1 MYSRYIWAARD
12 KEGMKMK
19 ILEVSDLTTGYTDLD
34 ILHGISMHIESGEIV
49 SIIGPNGSG
58 KSTLMKTIFGLLR
71 PRGGTIVFKDR
82 DITGVKPN
90 MVVRFGMSYVPQEK
104 EFFPSLTVLENL
116 EMGAF
121 IRDDDISESLER
133 IYTIFPALKEKGQ
146 IRAGSL
152 SGGEQ
157 RMVGIGRALMLSP
170 DLLLLDEPSAGLAP
184 VMRDMV
190 FEKIAE
196 VNRSGTSILIVEQN
210 ARRSLGISDRGYVLE
225 MGRNRFEG
233 RGLELLENE
242 DVLRLYLGG

>member
-1 MYSRYIWAARD
+1 MN
-12 KEGMKMK
+12 
-19 ILEVSDLTTGYTDLD
+19 ILEVSDIVSGYTDLD
-34 ILHGISMHIESGEIV
+34 ILHGISIHIKPGEII

-58 KSTLMKTIFGLLR
+58 KSTLMKSIFGLLR
-71 PRGGTIVFKDR
+71 IRSGEIVFKGN
-82 DITGVKPN
+82 DITGIKPDAI
-90 MVVRFGMSYVPQEK
+90 VRMGMSYVPQEK

-121 IRDDDISESLER
+121 IRRDDISGSLER
-133 IYTIFPALKEKGQ
+133 VYDLFPVLKEKQ
-146 IRAGSL
+146 RIKAGSM

-190 FEKIAE
+190 FGKLTEINE
-196 VNRSGTSILIVEQN
+196 SGTSILIVEQN
-210 ARRSLGISDRGYVLE
+210 AKRSLKISDRGYVLE

-233 RGLELLENE
+233 PGGELLENE

>member
-1 MYSRYIWAARD
+1 M
-12 KEGMKMK
+12 
-19 ILEVSDLTTGYTDLD
+19 ILEVEGVVSGYTDLD
-34 ILHGISMHIESGEIV
+34 ILNSVSMCIRTGEIV

-58 KSTLMKTIFGLLR
+58 KSTLMKTVFGLLR
-71 PRGGTIVFKDR
+71 PRSGKIIFKGE
-82 DITGVKPN
+82 DITGIAPDTIVKK
-90 MVVRFGMSYVPQEK
+90 GMGYVPQDK

-121 IRDDDISESLER
+121 IRNDDISGSLEWVYR
-133 IYTIFPALKEKGQ
+133 IFPVLEEKSQ

-184 VMRDMV
+184 LMRDMM
-190 FEKIAE
+190 FEKLIEINDA
-196 VNRSGTSILIVEQN
+196 GTSIMIVEQN
-210 ARRSLGISDRGYVLE
+210 AVRSLEISDRGYVLE
-225 MGRNRFEG
+225 TGRNRFEG
-233 RGLELLENE
+233 RGADILENE

>member
-71 PRGGTIVFKDR
+71 PSR

-196 VNRSGTSILIVEQN
+196 VNRAGTSILIVEQN

>member
-1 MYSRYIWAARD
+1 MN
-12 KEGMKMK
+12 
-19 ILEVSDLTTGYTDLD
+19 ILEVSDIVSGYTDLD
-34 ILHGISMHIESGEIV
+34 ILHGISIRIKPGEII

-58 KSTLMKTIFGLLR
+58 KSTLMKSIFGLLR
-71 PRGGTIVFKDR
+71 IRSGEIVFKGN
-82 DITGVKPN
+82 DITRIKPDAI
-90 MVVRFGMSYVPQEK
+90 VRMGMGYVPQEK

-121 IRDDDISESLER
+121 IRRDDISGSLER
-133 IYTIFPALKEKGQ
+133 VYDLFPVLKEKQ
-146 IRAGSL
+146 RIKAGSM

-190 FEKIAE
+190 FGKLTEINE
-196 VNRSGTSILIVEQN
+196 NGTSILIVEQN
-210 ARRSLGISDRGYVLE
+210 AKRSLKISDRGYVLE

-233 RGLELLENE
+233 PGGELLENE

>member
-1 MYSRYIWAARD
+1 M
-12 KEGMKMK
+12 
-19 ILEVSDLTTGYTDLD
+19 ILEVEGVVSGYTDLD
-34 ILHGISMHIESGEIV
+34 ILNSVSMCIRTGEII

-58 KSTLMKTIFGLLR
+58 KSTLMKTVFGLLR
-71 PRGGTIVFKDR
+71 PRSGKIIFKGE
-82 DITGVKPN
+82 DITGIAPDTIVKK
-90 MVVRFGMSYVPQEK
+90 GMGYVPQDK

-121 IRDDDISESLER
+121 IRNDDISGSLEWVYR
-133 IYTIFPALKEKGQ
+133 IFPVLEEKSQ

-184 VMRDMV
+184 LMRDMM
-190 FEKIAE
+190 FEKLVEINDA
-196 VNRSGTSILIVEQN
+196 GTSIAIVEQN
-210 ARRSLGISDRGYVLE
+210 AVRSLGISDRGYVLE
-225 MGRNRFEG
+225 TGRNRFEG
-233 RGLELLENE
+233 RGADILGNE

>member
-1 MYSRYIWAARD
+1 MCA
-12 KEGMKMK
+12 KVK
-19 ILEVSDLTTGYTDLD
+19 ILEVHDLVAGYTDLN
-34 ILHGISMHIESGEIV
+34 ILHGISIHIEFGEIV

-71 PRGGTIVFKDR
+71 PRGGAVVFKDR
-82 DITGVKPN
+82 DITGVKPDA
-90 MVVRFGMSYVPQEK
+90 VVGFGMSYVPQEK

-121 IRDDDISESLER
+121 IRDDDISDSLER
-133 IYTIFPALKEKGQ
+133 VYTIFPALKEKGQ
-146 IRAGSL
+146 IRGGAL

-184 VMRDMV
+184 VVRDMV
-190 FEKIAE
+190 FEKIVE
-196 VNRSGTSILIVEQN
+196 VNRAGTSILIVEQN

-233 RGLELLENE
+233 CGPELLGNE
-242 DVLRLYLGG
+242 DVLRMYLGG

>member
-1 MYSRYIWAARD
+1 
-12 KEGMKMK
+12 
-19 ILEVSDLTTGYTDLD
+19 
-34 ILHGISMHIESGEIV
+34 
-49 SIIGPNGSG
+49 
-58 KSTLMKTIFGLLR
+58 
-71 PRGGTIVFKDR
+71 
-82 DITGVKPN
+82 
-90 MVVRFGMSYVPQEK
+90 MS
-104 EFFPSLTVLENL
+104 
-116 EMGAF
+116 AF
-121 IRDDDISESLER
+121 IRDDDISDSLER
-133 IYTIFPALKEKGQ
+133 IYAIFPALKEKGQ

-190 FEKIAE
+190 FEQITE
-196 VNRSGTSILIVEQN
+196 INRAGTSILIVEQN

-233 RGLELLENE
+233 RGLEPLENE

>member
-1 MYSRYIWAARD
+1 MTTR
-12 KEGMKMK
+12 
-19 ILEVSDLTTGYTDLD
+19 ILEVSDLTTGYTDRD
-34 ILHGISMHIESGEIV
+34 ILHGISIHIESGEIV

-71 PRGGTIVFKDR
+71 PRGGMITFKDR
-82 DITGVKPN
+82 DITGVKPDRL
-90 MVVRFGMSYVPQEK
+90 VRFGMSYVPQEK

-121 IRDDDISESLER
+121 IRDDDLTESLDH
-133 IYTIFPALKEKGQ
+133 IYTIFPALEEKGK
-146 IRAGSL
+146 IKAGAL

-190 FEKIAE
+190 FEKIIE
-196 VNRSGTSILIVEQN
+196 INRAGTSILIVEQN
-210 ARRSLGISDRGYVLE
+210 ARKSLEISDRGYVLE

-233 RGLELLENE
+233 YGLELLENA

>member
-1 MYSRYIWAARD
+1 MN
-12 KEGMKMK
+12 
-19 ILEVSDLTTGYTDLD
+19 ILEVSDIVSGYTDLD
-34 ILHGISMHIESGEIV
+34 ILHGISIHIKPGEII

-58 KSTLMKTIFGLLR
+58 KSTLMKAIFGLLR
-71 PRGGTIVFKDR
+71 IRSGEIIFKGD
-82 DITGVKPN
+82 DITRIKPDAI
-90 MVVRFGMSYVPQEK
+90 VRMGMGYVPQEK
-104 EFFPSLTVLENL
+104 EFFPSLTILENL

-121 IRDDDISESLER
+121 IRRDDISGSLER
-133 IYTIFPALKEKGQ
+133 VYDLFPVLKEKQ
-146 IRAGSL
+146 RIKAGSM

-190 FEKIAE
+190 FGKLTEINE
-196 VNRSGTSILIVEQN
+196 SGTSILIVEQN
-210 ARRSLGISDRGYVLE
+210 AKRSLGISDRGYVLE

-233 RGLELLENE
+233 PGDELLENE

>member
-1 MYSRYIWAARD
+1 MN
-12 KEGMKMK
+12 
-19 ILEVSDLTTGYTDLD
+19 ILEVSDIVSGYTDLD
-34 ILHGISMHIESGEIV
+34 ILHGISIHIKPGEII

-58 KSTLMKTIFGLLR
+58 KSTLMKAIFGLLR
-71 PRGGTIVFKDR
+71 IRSGEISFKGDN
-82 DITGVKPN
+82 ITGIKPDAI
-90 MVVRFGMSYVPQEK
+90 VRRGMGYVPQEK

-121 IRDDDISESLER
+121 IRRDDISGSLER
-133 IYTIFPALKEKGQ
+133 VYDLFPVLKEKQ
-146 IRAGSL
+146 RIKAGSM

-157 RMVGIGRALMLSP
+157 RMIGIGRALMLSP

-190 FEKIAE
+190 FGKLTEINE
-196 VNRSGTSILIVEQN
+196 SGTSILIVEQN
-210 ARRSLGISDRGYVLE
+210 AKRSLGISDRGYVLE

-233 RGLELLENE
+233 PGGELLENE

>member
-1 MYSRYIWAARD
+1 MN
-12 KEGMKMK
+12 
-19 ILEVSDLTTGYTDLD
+19 ILKVSDIISGYTDLD
-34 ILHGISMHIESGEIV
+34 ILHGISIHIKPGEII

-71 PRGGTIVFKDR
+71 IRSGEIIFNGDN
-82 DITGVKPN
+82 ITGIQPEAI
-90 MVVRFGMSYVPQEK
+90 VRKGMGYVPQEK
-104 EFFPSLTVLENL
+104 EFFPSLTALENL

-121 IRDDDISESLER
+121 IRNNDISSSLER
-133 IYTIFPALKEKGQ
+133 VYDVFPALKEKQ
-146 IRAGSL
+146 RIKAGSM

-170 DLLLLDEPSAGLAP
+170 DLLLLDEPSAGLSP

-190 FEKIAE
+190 FGKLTEINE
-196 VNRSGTSILIVEQN
+196 SGTSILIVEQN
-210 ARRSLGISDRGYVLE
+210 AKRSLKISDRGYVLE

-233 RGLELLENE
+233 PGEELLENE

>member
-1 MYSRYIWAARD
+1 MN
-12 KEGMKMK
+12 
-19 ILEVSDLTTGYTDLD
+19 ILKVSNIVSGYTDLD
-34 ILHGISMHIESGEIV
+34 ILHGISIHIKPGEII

-71 PRGGTIVFKDR
+71 IKSGEIIFKGD
-82 DITGVKPN
+82 DITGIKPDAI
-90 MVVRFGMSYVPQEK
+90 VRMGMGYVPQEK
-104 EFFPSLTVLENL
+104 EFFPSLTVLENF

-121 IRDDDISESLER
+121 IRSDDISDSLER
-133 IYTIFPALKEKGQ
+133 VYDIFPVLKEKQ
-146 IRAGSL
+146 RIKAGSM

-190 FEKIAE
+190 FGKLTEINE
-196 VNRSGTSILIVEQN
+196 SGTSILIVEQN
-210 ARRSLGISDRGYVLE
+210 AKRSLKISDRGYVLE

-233 RGLELLENE
+233 PGGELLENE

>member
-1 MYSRYIWAARD
+1 MRMSA
-12 KEGMKMK
+12 K
-19 ILEVSDLTTGYTDLD
+19 ILEVSDLTAGYTDLD

-58 KSTLMKTIFGLLR
+58 KSTLMKAIFGLLR
-71 PRGGTIVFKDR
+71 PRGGAIIFKDR
-82 DITGVKPN
+82 DITGVKPDK
-90 MVVRFGMSYVPQEK
+90 VVRFGMSYVPQEK

-121 IRDDDISESLER
+121 IRDDDISDSLER
-133 IYTIFPALKEKGQ
+133 IYSIFPALKEKGK

-190 FEKIAE
+190 FEKITE
-196 VNRSGTSILIVEQN
+196 VNRAGTSILIVEQN

>member
-1 MYSRYIWAARD
+1 MGV
-12 KEGMKMK
+12 KVK
-19 ILEVSDLTTGYTDLD
+19 ILEVRDLVTGYTDLN
-34 ILHGISMHIESGEIV
+34 ILHGISIHIESGEII

-71 PRGGTIVFKDR
+71 PRGGAIVFKDH
-82 DITGVKPN
+82 DITGVKPDA
-90 MVVRFGMSYVPQEK
+90 VVRLGMSYVPQEK
-104 EFFPSLTVLENL
+104 EFFPSLTILENL

-121 IRDDDISESLER
+121 IRDDDISDSLER
-133 IYTIFPALKEKGQ
+133 IYAIFPALKEKRQ

-184 VMRDMV
+184 VMRNMV

-196 VNRSGTSILIVEQN
+196 INRAGTSILIVEQN

-225 MGRNRFEG
+225 TGRNRFEG
-233 RGLELLENE
+233 RGQELLENE

>member
-1 MYSRYIWAARD
+1 MGV
-12 KEGMKMK
+12 KVK
-19 ILEVSDLTTGYTDLD
+19 ILEVRDLVTGYTDLN
-34 ILHGISMHIESGEIV
+34 ILHGISIHIKSGEIV

-71 PRGGTIVFKDR
+71 PRGGAIVFKDH
-82 DITGVKPN
+82 DITGVKPDA
-90 MVVRFGMSYVPQEK
+90 VVRLGMSYVPQEK
-104 EFFPSLTVLENL
+104 EFFPSLTILENL

-121 IRDDDISESLER
+121 IRDDDISDSLER
-133 IYTIFPALKEKGQ
+133 IYAIFPALKEKRQ

-184 VMRDMV
+184 VMRNMV

-196 VNRSGTSILIVEQN
+196 INRAGTSILIVEQN

-225 MGRNRFEG
+225 TGRNRFEG
-233 RGLELLENE
+233 RGQELLENE

>member
-1 MYSRYIWAARD
+1 MN
-12 KEGMKMK
+12 
-19 ILEVSDLTTGYTDLD
+19 ILEVSDIVSGYTDLD
-34 ILHGISMHIESGEIV
+34 ILHGISIHIKPGEIV

-71 PRGGTIVFKDR
+71 TRSGEIVFKGD
-82 DITGVKPN
+82 DITGIKPDAI
-90 MVVRFGMSYVPQEK
+90 VRKGMGYVPQEK
-104 EFFPSLTVLENL
+104 EFFPSLTILENL

-121 IRDDDISESLER
+121 IRRDDISGSLER
-133 IYTIFPALKEKGQ
+133 VYDLFPVLKEKQ
-146 IRAGSL
+146 RIKAGSM

-190 FEKIAE
+190 FGKLTEINE
-196 VNRSGTSILIVEQN
+196 SGTSILIVEQN
-210 ARRSLGISDRGYVLE
+210 AKRSLKISDRGYVLE

-233 RGLELLENE
+233 PGGELLENE

>member
-1 MYSRYIWAARD
+1 MGA
-12 KEGMKMK
+12 KVN
-19 ILEVSDLTTGYTDLD
+19 ILEVRDLVTGYTDLN
-34 ILHGISMHIESGEIV
+34 ILHGISIHIKSGEIV

-58 KSTLMKTIFGLLR
+58 KSTLMKAIFGLLR
-71 PRGGTIVFKDR
+71 PRGGAIVFKDH
-82 DITGVKPN
+82 DITGVKPDA
-90 MVVRFGMSYVPQEK
+90 VVRLGMSYVPQEK
-104 EFFPSLTVLENL
+104 EFFPSLTILENL

-121 IRDDDISESLER
+121 IRDDDISDSLER
-133 IYTIFPALKEKGQ
+133 IYAIFPALKEKGH
-146 IRAGSL
+146 IRAGAL

-190 FEKIAE
+190 FEKITE
-196 VNRSGTSILIVEQN
+196 VNRAGTSILIVEQN

-225 MGRNRFEG
+225 TGVNRFEG

>member
-1 MYSRYIWAARD
+1 MRMGA
-12 KEGMKMK
+12 K
-19 ILEVSDLTTGYTDLD
+19 ILEVSDLTAGYTDLD
-34 ILHGISMHIESGEIV
+34 ILHGISMYVESGEIV

-58 KSTLMKTIFGLLR
+58 KSTLMKAIFGLLR
-71 PRGGTIVFKDR
+71 PRGGTIIFKDR
-82 DITGVKPN
+82 DITGVNPDE
-90 MVVRFGMSYVPQEK
+90 VVRFGMSYVPQER

-121 IRDDDISESLER
+121 IRDDDISGSLER
-133 IYTIFPALKEKGQ
+133 IYTIFPALKEKEK

-196 VNRSGTSILIVEQN
+196 VNRAGTSILIVEQN

-233 RGLELLENE
+233 HGRELLENG

>member
-1 MYSRYIWAARD
+1 
-12 KEGMKMK
+12 MK
-19 ILEVSDLTTGYTDLD
+19 ILEVCDVVSGYSDLD
-34 ILHGISMHIESGEIV
+34 ILHGISMYIESGEIV

-58 KSTLMKTIFGLLR
+58 KSTLMKTIFGLLHVR
-71 PRGGTIVFKDR
+71 SGKIIFKGDDISGINPDTIVRK
-82 DITGVKPN
+82 
-90 MVVRFGMSYVPQEK
+90 GMSYVPQEK

-121 IRDDDISESLER
+121 IRDDDISLSLER
-133 IYTIFPALKEKGQ
+133 VYGIFPVLEEMRHVK
-146 IRAGSL
+146 AGAL

-157 RMVGIGRALMLSP
+157 RMVGVGRALMLSP

-190 FEKIAE
+190 FEKIIE
-196 VNRSGTSILIVEQN
+196 INRTGTSIMIVEQN

-233 RGLELLENE
+233 RGAELLESE
-242 DVLRLYLGG
+242 DVLKLYLGG

>member
-1 MYSRYIWAARD
+1 MN
-12 KEGMKMK
+12 
-19 ILEVSDLTTGYTDLD
+19 ILKVSDIVSGYTDLD
-34 ILHGISMHIESGEIV
+34 ILHGISIHIKPGEIV

-71 PRGGTIVFKDR
+71 IRGGGIIFKGD
-82 DITGVKPN
+82 DITGIKPDAI
-90 MVVRFGMSYVPQEK
+90 VRKGMCYVPQEK

-121 IRDDDISESLER
+121 IRSDDISGSLER
-133 IYTIFPALKEKGQ
+133 VYDIFPVLKAKQ
-146 IRAGSL
+146 RVRAGAM

-190 FEKIAE
+190 FGKLIEINE
-196 VNRSGTSILIVEQN
+196 SGTSILIVEQN
-210 ARRSLGISDRGYVLE
+210 AKRSLGISDRGYVLE

-233 RGLELLENE
+233 RGPELLENE

>member
-1 MYSRYIWAARD
+1 M
-12 KEGMKMK
+12 
-19 ILEVSDLTTGYTDLD
+19 ILEVEGVVSGYTDLD
-34 ILHGISMHIESGEIV
+34 ILNRVSMYIGTGEIV

-58 KSTLMKTIFGLLR
+58 KSTLMKTVFGLLR
-71 PRGGTIVFKDR
+71 PRSGKIIFKGE
-82 DITGVKPN
+82 DITGIAPDTIVKK
-90 MVVRFGMSYVPQEK
+90 GMGYVPQDK

-121 IRDDDISESLER
+121 IRNDDISGSLEWVYR
-133 IYTIFPALKEKGQ
+133 IFPVLEEKSQ

-184 VMRDMV
+184 LMRDML
-190 FEKIAE
+190 FEKLIEINDA
-196 VNRSGTSILIVEQN
+196 GTSIAIVEQN
-210 ARRSLGISDRGYVLE
+210 AVRSLGISDRGYVLE
-225 MGRNRFEG
+225 TGRNRFEG
-233 RGLELLENE
+233 RGADILGNE

>member
-1 MYSRYIWAARD
+1 MR
-12 KEGMKMK
+12 
-19 ILEVSDLTTGYTDLD
+19 ILEVDSVVSGYTDLD
-34 ILHGISMHIESGEIV
+34 ILHGISLYIENSEIV

-71 PRGGTIVFKDR
+71 PRGGKIIFKDG
-82 DITGVKPN
+82 DITGIKPD
-90 MVVRFGMSYVPQEK
+90 MIVRRGMCYVPQEK
-104 EFFPSLTVLENL
+104 EFFSSLTVLENL

-121 IRDDDISESLER
+121 IRNDDITESLEDV
-133 IYTIFPALKEKGQ
+133 YDIFPVLKEKSRVHVG
-146 IRAGSL
+146 AL

-184 VMRDMV
+184 MMRDMV
-190 FEKIAE
+190 FEKIIE
-196 VNRSGTSILIVEQN
+196 INDTGTSIMIVEQN
-210 ARRSLGISDRGYVLE
+210 ARKSLGISDRGYVLE

-233 RGLELLENE
+233 RGAELLGNE

>member
-1 MYSRYIWAARD
+1 M
-12 KEGMKMK
+12 GMK
-19 ILEVSDLTTGYTDLD
+19 ILEVSGLATGYTDLD
-34 ILHGISMHIESGEIV
+34 ILHGISMYIEFGEIV

-58 KSTLMKTIFGLLR
+58 KSTLMKSIFGLLR
-71 PRGGTIVFKDR
+71 PRGGAIVFKDR
-82 DITGVKPN
+82 DITGVKPDA
-90 MVVRFGMSYVPQEK
+90 VVRFGMSYVPQEK

-121 IRDDDISESLER
+121 IRDDDISDSLER
-133 IYTIFPALKEKGQ
+133 IYTIFPALKDKKQ
-146 IRAGSL
+146 IRAGAL

-190 FEKIAE
+190 FEKITE
-196 VNRSGTSILIVEQN
+196 INRAGTSILIVEQN

-242 DVLRLYLGG
+242 AVLRMYLGG

>member
-1 MYSRYIWAARD
+1 M
-12 KEGMKMK
+12 
-19 ILEVSDLTTGYTDLD
+19 ILEVEGVVSGYTDLD
-34 ILHGISMHIESGEIV
+34 ILNSVSMCIRTGEIV

-58 KSTLMKTIFGLLR
+58 KSTLMKTVFGLLR
-71 PRGGTIVFKDR
+71 PRSGKIIFKGE
-82 DITGVKPN
+82 DITGIAPDTIVKK
-90 MVVRFGMSYVPQEK
+90 GMGYVPQDK

-121 IRDDDISESLER
+121 IRNDDISGSLEWVYR
-133 IYTIFPALKEKGQ
+133 IFPVLEEKSQ

-184 VMRDMV
+184 LMRDMM
-190 FEKIAE
+190 FEKLIEINDA
-196 VNRSGTSILIVEQN
+196 GTSIAIVEQN
-210 ARRSLGISDRGYVLE
+210 AVRSLAISDRGYVLE
-225 MGRNRFEG
+225 TGRNRFEG
-233 RGLELLENE
+233 RGADILGNE